1 MNLITLGFI
10 SDNNDF
16 DREIVYSEIKNI
28 LFRVKFDKLN
38 DLLEVISTG
47 SGNSDSSKLSYM
59 DYIVE
64 FCIFSKNKF
73 CENTELTTIPIEWS
87 NFDVKPLYKAINSI
101 GLEYNKL
108 APLIQKKEIIKKSDF
123 IFVAMQNPKWKSDT
137 LKMIDEFSKE
147 TIDLI

>member
-28 LFRVKFDKLN
+28 LYRVKFDKLN

-73 CENTELTTIPIEWS
+73 
-87 NFDVKPLYKAINSI
+87 
-101 GLEYNKL
+101 
-108 APLIQKKEIIKKSDF
+108 
-123 IFVAMQNPKWKSDT
+123 
-137 LKMIDEFSKE
+137 
-147 TIDLI
+147 